1 MKIEKRIPN
10 DHDERMKIYIHINN
24 GNSFFA
30 NDSISIAKSYW
41 NSF

>member
-1 MKIEKRIPN
+1 MNIEKRIPN
-10 DHDERMKIYIHINN
+10 DHDERVNICIHINN
-24 GNSFFA
+24 DYSFFA